1 MQPLSVVGPGADA
14 VVRSL
19 AARLDGR
26 VATVRAVEGETETG
40 GGAGVADGGIA
51 AGAAEAEPEPDAA
64 TAVELNEGGAWSVS
78 GTGGTFT
85 DLLET
90 LAPAHDY
97 VLAAGFTRLRVP
109 TVRLTGG
116 GERIDVDGKEGP
128 DGGEIAGEIVETAET
143 PEDLD
148 LGALAE
154 RIDGFEPYVTLEELV
169 KEAKASPMAERSG
182 AIATFTGRVRMKNA
196 PDDELTERLVFEK
209 YDDVAEDR
217 MDDIRERLESREEVF
232 EVLMHHRSGVI
243 EAGED
248 IVFVVVL
255 AGHRKQAFRAVED
268 GIDLLKEEVPIFKK
282 ESTESEEFW
291 LHERE

>member
-19 AARLDGR
+19 ATRLEGR
-26 VATVRAVEGETETG
+26 VATVRAAERETG
-40 GGAGVADGGIA
+40 TGEGTGVADGGLA
-51 AGAAEAEPEPDAA
+51 ASTSTAEPNPDLSTTVTLAEDG
-64 TAVELNEGGAWSVS
+64 TWSVS
-78 GTGGTFT
+78 GSDGTFT

-90 LAPAHDY
+90 LAPTHDY

-109 TVRLTGG
+109 TVRLTGDTDEG
-116 GERIDVDGKEGP
+116 SDAGSEGP
-128 DGGEIAGEIVETAET
+128 NEEEIAGDIVETAIN

-148 LGALAE
+148 LEALAG
-154 RIDGFEPYVTLEELV
+154 RIDSFEPYVTLEELV
-169 KEAKASPMAERSG
+169 AEAKASPMAERSG
-182 AIATFTGRVRMKNA
+182 AIATFTGRVRVTDS
-196 PDDELTERLVFEK
+196 PDDDRTERLVFEK
-209 YDDVAEDR
+209 YDGVAENR
-217 MDDIRERLESREEVF
+217 MDDIRKRLESRDEVF
-232 EVLMHHRSGVI
+232 EVLLHHRSGVI

-268 GIDLLKEEVPIFKK
+268 GIDQLKEEVPIFKK

>member
-1 MQPLSVVGPGADA
+1 MQPLSVVGPGAGA

-26 VATVRAVEGETETG
+26 VATVLPAERETTTG
-40 GGAGVADGGIA
+40 GDAGVADGGIA
-51 AGAAEAEPEPDAA
+51 TGAAESEPDVA
-64 TAVELNEGGAWSVS
+64 TTVELGEDGAWRVS
-78 GTGGTFT
+78 GTDGTFT

-90 LAPAHDY
+90 LAPTHDY

-116 GERIDVDGKEGP
+116 DERLDVDGSQAP
-128 DGGEIAGEIVETAET
+128 AVDEIAGEVVETAAT
-143 PEDLD
+143 PEELDLD
-148 LGALAE
+148 ALAAE
-154 RIDGFEPYVTLEELV
+154 IDSFEPYVTLEELV
-169 KEAKASPMAERSG
+169 REAKASPMAERSG
-182 AIATFTGRVRMKNA
+182 AIATFTGRVRVKDA
-196 PDDELTERLVFEK
+196 PDDDRTERLVFER
-209 YDDVAEDR
+209 YDGVAEER
-217 MDDIRERLESREEVF
+217 MNEIRARLESREEVF